1 MSSRNRTISA
11 GTEQYYNKMYENYVD
26 QHQDLYD
33 TLYLPNIKTNKYKE
47 MSEGEL
53 VSISVDLIN
62 FDKVLY
68 NQYIEYIGVEL
79 TERMEKEQI
88 ANIAKVANKNNISLV
103 GKDLGAWESWLISNN
118 LKQTNPE
125 VQNIIRKLQNDYMKF
140 VKDYR
145 REAMIISKLEK
156 QIKDNR
162 LSNLTNSQM
171 VGLFLKGKLNDYIYK
186 NLYKTKI
193 NADGREFIVLRSEEE
208 IKGLPQ
214 YEIEFYFKFKDMVQ
228 KYSPGID
235 ESSIPYKSM

>member
-1 MSSRNRTISA
+1 
-11 GTEQYYNKMYENYVD
+11 
-26 QHQDLYD
+26 
-33 TLYLPNIKTNKYKE
+33 

-186 NLYKTKI
+186 NLYK
-193 NADGREFIVLRSEEE
+193 N
-208 IKGLPQ
+208 
-214 YEIEFYFKFKDMVQ
+214 Y
-228 KYSPGID
+228 
-235 ESSIPYKSM
+235 